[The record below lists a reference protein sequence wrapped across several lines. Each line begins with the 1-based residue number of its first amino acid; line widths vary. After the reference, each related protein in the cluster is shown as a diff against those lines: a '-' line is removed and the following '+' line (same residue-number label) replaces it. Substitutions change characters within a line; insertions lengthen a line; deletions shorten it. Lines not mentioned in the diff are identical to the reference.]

1 MERGRWG
8 ESCCRGLVWSFYE
21 VHPLHSR
28 QALNGHTIIQ
38 VGRACEKGCEPERKW
53 RSPCRTLPQHLVAS
67 PDNKAKDFQSCNSDI
82 YFDSERENR
91 RVRRGLTPDSAQSL
105 SFFLSFP
112 SLHFATISERFLVPH
127 TDSEKGKV

>member
-1 MERGRWG
+1 MKSTPSTAGRH
-8 ESCCRGLVWSFYE
+8 SMATRSYRLAGLVKK
-21 VHPLHSR
+21 VAR
-28 QALNGHTIIQ
+28 QRENGDPPAESI
-38 VGRACEKGCEPERKW
+38 
-53 RSPCRTLPQHLVAS
+53 SRTLPQHLVAS